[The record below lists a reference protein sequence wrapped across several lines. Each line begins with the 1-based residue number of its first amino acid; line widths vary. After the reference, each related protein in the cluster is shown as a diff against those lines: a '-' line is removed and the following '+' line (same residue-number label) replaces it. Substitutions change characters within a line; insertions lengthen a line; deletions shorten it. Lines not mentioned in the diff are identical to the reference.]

1 MSEVLEKLQNLK
13 SSIKVLD
20 GCVVAYSGGVDSTLL
35 VAVAREVLGDR
46 CLPVI
51 AVSSTYPKREYES
64 AVEWLNDSGIPFVV
78 VESEELDIPGF
89 AENPTN
95 RCYYC
100 KQELYAK
107 IWRIAQEY
115 GLPAVIDGANAD
127 DVGDFR
133 PGMQAAR
140 EMNVRS
146 PLLKCGLT
154 KSDIREI
161 SRAVYNLPTADKQP
175 MACLSSRFPYGSRI
189 TEDKLKQVEAI
200 EEFLADSGFT
210 VFRARHHGEVLR
222 LELGQRE
229 IALLLQV
236 KIKESVVKIA
246 KENGF
251 TYVTVD
257 LEGFRSGSMNE
268 TLTKSTSSQGH

>member
-1 MSEVLEKLQNLK
+1 MDECCKVKLDELK
-13 SSIKVLD
+13 NNIKTLN
-20 GCVVAYSGGVDSTLL
+20 GCVAAYSGGVDSTLL
-35 VAVAREVLGDR
+35 VAVAREELGDR

-51 AVSSTYPKREYES
+51 AVSSTYPKREFEA
-64 AVEWLNDSGIPFVV
+64 AVGWLNESGIPFVV

-107 IWRIAQEY
+107 IWRIANEH

-140 EMNVRS
+140 EMSVRS
-146 PLLKCGLT
+146 PLLECGLT
-154 KSDIREI
+154 KADIREI
-161 SRAVYNLPTADKQP
+161 SRTVYNLPTADKQP

-189 TEDKLKQVEAI
+189 TGEKLRQVEAI
-200 EEFLADSGFT
+200 EEYLADNGFT

-222 LELGQRE
+222 LELGQQE
-229 IALLLQV
+229 IALLLQGGLRDSL
-236 KIKESVVKIA
+236 IRIA
-246 KENGF
+246 KESGF

-268 TLTKSTSSQGH
+268 TLKT

>member
-1 MSEVLEKLQNLK
+1 MNEVLDKLQSLK
-13 SSIKVLD
+13 SSIKALD

-35 VAVAREVLGDR
+35 VAVAYEVLGDR

-51 AVSSTYPKREYES
+51 AVSSTYPKREFES
-64 AVEWLNDSGIPFVV
+64 AVEWLNESGIPFVV

-107 IWRIAQEY
+107 IWRIAQDH

-140 EMNVRS
+140 ELNVRS
-146 PLLKCGLT
+146 PLLECGLT
-154 KSDIREI
+154 KLDIREI
-161 SRAVYNLPTADKQP
+161 SRTVYHLPTADKQP

-189 TEDKLKQVEAI
+189 TDDKLKQVEAI
-200 EEFLADSGFT
+200 EEFLADNGFT

-229 IALLLQV
+229 ITLLLQDE
-236 KIKESVVKIA
+236 IKESVIKTA

-268 TLTKSTSSQGH
+268 PLTKSTSSQEY